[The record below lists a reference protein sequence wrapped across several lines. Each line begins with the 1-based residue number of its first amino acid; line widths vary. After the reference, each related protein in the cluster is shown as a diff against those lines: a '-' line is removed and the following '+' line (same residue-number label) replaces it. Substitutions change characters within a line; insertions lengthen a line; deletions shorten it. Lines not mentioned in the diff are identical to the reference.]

1 MRAREFVRRNLKEET
16 VLPPEQADPMRYTY
30 IIPGLSAADPYKN
43 YRFGVAMARAR
54 SDYADST
61 KCDDWGNEEYL
72 AMCSIRD
79 TISYNMI
86 PQEFIKYIA
95 GFPKAADA
103 QWPTSSDFSD
113 PEYDISDDEDDDF
126 IEPSFC
132 VNDALDNLGQTS
144 KDIQMIRDKWADFSE
159 EEELVRDLSALLV
172 MFNMRFQQVAK
183 NFGENLY

>member
-1 MRAREFVRRNLKEET
+1 MENDTTFKFKLTRDQIIDIVVQELKQSFE
-16 VLPPEQADPMRYTY
+16 LLYA
-30 IIPGLSAADPYKN
+30 
-43 YRFGVAMARAR
+43 
-54 SDYADST
+54 DYADST

-159 EEELVRDLSALLV
+159 EEELVRDLSAASNV
-172 MFNMRFQQVAK
+172 
-183 NFGENLY
+183 